1 MIPKS
6 WHWLKE
12 YLFFYARKKSQ
23 SLAYIY
29 PFTTLDTKLD
39 FQAFSDATEK

>member
-1 MIPKS
+1 MIS
-6 WHWLKE
+6 DLKVVNDSKK
-12 YLFFYARKKSQ
+12 LTLTQGIFIFSCQKKSQ

-39 FQAFSDATEK
+39 F